1 MIIFSVTNC
10 HYLFHRLLISLLA
23 TLIIPEM
30 INGKQQIN
38 PNPTFPFCFYGSE
51 NKVEGQE
58 PSYLKAYQESYCNA
72 FQTTFNEHGLCY
84 TINNSE
90 QGFDEILEKG

>member
-10 HYLFHRLLISLLA
+10 HYLFHRLSISLLA

-51 NKVEGQE
+51 NKVEGQQ

>member
-1 MIIFSVTNC
+1 
-10 HYLFHRLLISLLA
+10 
-23 TLIIPEM
+23 M

-90 QGFDEILEKG
+90 QGFDENLAKRYCIFIFD